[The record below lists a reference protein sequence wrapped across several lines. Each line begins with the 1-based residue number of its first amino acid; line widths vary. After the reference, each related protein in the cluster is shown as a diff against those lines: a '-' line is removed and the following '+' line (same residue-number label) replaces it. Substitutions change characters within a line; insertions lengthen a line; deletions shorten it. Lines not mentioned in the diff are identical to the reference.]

1 MGPPNQVEIKSN
13 KFKLT
18 KIDCSKLAKGVGV
31 ACAGAILTYL
41 SEWAVATDFGEY
53 TPLVVAGMSVF
64 VNFLRKWLT
73 NTDV

>member
-1 MGPPNQVEIKSN
+1 MPEEIKTN

-18 KIDCSKLAKGVGV
+18 KTDCSKLAKGIGV
-31 ACAGAILTYL
+31 ACAGATLTYL
-41 SEWAVATDFGEY
+41 SEWAASPDVGDY

-73 NTDV
+73 NTEA